1 MAKKFVAGPNR
12 ELISRVYGATAVEQD
27 ASFVLDSQQIRLIL
41 VTGIIN
47 VPVWEVRIYMHL
59 VSLFQAS
66 GCNRTADM
74 FKKEKDC
81 TVRYLIQFDCDSLA
95 ASM

>member
-12 ELISRVYGATAVEQD
+12 ELIPRAYGATAVEQD

-47 VPVWEVRIYMHL
+47 IPAWEVRIYTH
-59 VSLFQAS
+59 
-66 GCNRTADM
+66 
-74 FKKEKDC
+74 
-81 TVRYLIQFDCDSLA
+81 
-95 ASM
+95 